1 MQYSGTSSSYLTWWQ
16 DSAMLSNSQ
25 PANSRAHALSPPA
38 DCPRAETKSTS
49 DGTADFSKPPQSRP
63 SPCSATDCAFSIP
76 FILCLIHCDSR
87 YQAGKMTLWDCIVV
101 GGGIAGSVVS
111 NWLLQQDPTLKILLV
126 EAGTNTHAVENIEW
140 IDMNNAIGGEYD
152 WGFSSVP
159 QTHLDNREIVS
170 PVGKGLGGGTII
182 NGAAWAR
189 GHKVDYDIWADRVSD
204 QRWSYEGQLP
214 YMKKTESLFDN
225 FINPLSHGHSGPVKV
240 QSPGST
246 GRAFPLREPLLE
258 SWKELGIGALPQLDN
273 NAGNNLGVADLQ
285 ENRDQGKRQLASLV
299 YSLEGIKILTDS
311 LVAKVLVEKHPKDG
325 HLVARGIRLENG
337 TDILGRETILSAGAY
352 RTPQILM
359 LSGIGPANTLK
370 KFDIPVLLDQPAI
383 GQNFHDHVLILTI
396 WQLKDASAGY
406 AKESGNPVFNQSQYA
421 LGAFIDFMTVT
432 SLEKEGLAVA
442 IAADEGS
449 TPDPAVHPLLK
460 QDRAHSS
467 HLLQY
472 SGVSADGSA
481 VLMIS
486 VVFIN
491 SARGSVTIQSADIKD
506 APLIDPNFLGTN
518 VDRYAAR
525 ETIRRNIKLLTSDD
539 TVLGREVIAGELAA
553 EPLTLNSTDEQIDAR
568 VREMAGGCYHP
579 AGTASMGTVVDTDLR
594 VIGGSGLRVVDTSV
608 FPVSVSANLQVAVYA
623 LAEQAAEIIGS
634 NMKKC

>member
-1 MQYSGTSSSYLTWWQ
+1 MYQQQSTCIK
-16 DSAMLSNSQ
+16 
-25 PANSRAHALSPPA
+25 PARPLPLREKIVEVRW
-38 DCPRAETKSTS
+38 DTKSQWAS
-49 DGTADFSKPPQSRP
+49 YKAS
-63 SPCSATDCAFSIP
+63 
-76 FILCLIHCDSR
+76 
-87 YQAGKMTLWDCIVV
+87 KMTLWDCIVV

-111 NWLLQQDPTLKILLV
+111 NRLLQQDPTLRILLV

-159 QTHLDNREIVS
+159 QTHLDNREILS
-170 PVGKGLGGGTII
+170 PVGKGLGGGSII

-189 GHKVDYDIWADRVSD
+189 GHKVDYDIWAERVGD

-225 FINPLSHGHSGPVKV
+225 FTNPLSHGHTGPVKV

-246 GRAFPLREPLLE
+246 GRVFPLREPLLE
-258 SWKELGIGALPQLDN
+258 SWKELGIDALPQLDN

-285 ENRDQGKRQLASLV
+285 ENRNQGKRQLASLA
-299 YSLEGIKILTDS
+299 YSLKGITVLTDS
-311 LVAKVLVEKHPKDG
+311 LVAKVLMEKHPKDG

-337 TDILGRETILSAGAY
+337 TDLLGRETILSAGAY

-359 LSGIGPANTLK
+359 LSGIGPADTLE
-370 KFDIPVLLDQPAI
+370 KFGIPVLLDQPAI
-383 GQNFHDHVLILTI
+383 GRNFHDHVLIPTI
-396 WQLKDASAGY
+396 WQLKNASAGY

-432 SLEKEGLAVA
+432 SLEKEGLAIA
-442 IAADEGS
+442 IAEDEGS
-449 TPDPAVHPLLK
+449 VPDPAVHPLLK

-481 VLMIS
+481 ILMIS

-491 SARGSVTIQSADIKD
+491 SARGSITIQSSDIKD

-525 ETIRRNIKLLTSDD
+525 ETIRRNIKLLTSDE
-539 TVLGREVIAGELAA
+539 TIIGREVVAGELAA

-594 VIGGSGLRVVDTSV
+594 VIGVSGLRVVDTSV

-634 NMKKC
+634 TMKKC

>member
-1 MQYSGTSSSYLTWWQ
+1 MV
-16 DSAMLSNSQ
+16 
-25 PANSRAHALSPPA
+25 
-38 DCPRAETKSTS
+38 
-49 DGTADFSKPPQSRP
+49 
-63 SPCSATDCAFSIP
+63 
-76 FILCLIHCDSR
+76 
-87 YQAGKMTLWDCIVV
+87 LWDCIVV

-111 NWLLQQDPTLKILLV
+111 NRLLEQDPSLKILLI

-152 WGFSSVP
+152 WGVSSVP
-159 QTHLDNREIVS
+159 QTHLDNRKIAS
-170 PVGKGLGGGTII
+170 PVDKGLGGGTIV

-189 GHKVDYDIWADRVSD
+189 GHKVDYDIWAERVGD
-204 QRWSYEGQLP
+204 QRWSYECQLP

-225 FINPLSHGHSGPVKV
+225 FTNPLSHGRTGPVKV

-246 GRAFPLREPLLE
+246 GRVFPLREPLLE
-258 SWKELGIGALPQLDN
+258 SWKELGIDALSQLDN

-285 ENRDQGKRQLASLV
+285 ENRNQGKRQLASLV
-299 YSLEGIKILTDS
+299 YSLKGITVLTDS
-311 LVAKVLVEKHPKDG
+311 VVAKVLVEKHPKD
-325 HLVARGIRLENG
+325 
-337 TDILGRETILSAGAY
+337 ETILSAGAY
-352 RTPQILM
+352 RTPQIPM
-359 LSGIGPANTLK
+359 LSGIGPADTLE
-370 KFDIPVLLDQPAI
+370 KFGIPVLLDQPAI
-383 GQNFHDHVLILTI
+383 GRNFHDHVLIPTI
-396 WQLKDASAGY
+396 WQLKNASAGY
-406 AKESGNPVFNQSQYA
+406 AKESGNPVFNQSQYV

-432 SLEKEGLAVA
+432 SLEKEGLAIA
-442 IAADEGS
+442 IAEDEGS
-449 TPDPAVHPLLK
+449 VPDPAVHPLLK

-481 VLMIS
+481 ILMIS

-491 SARGSVTIQSADIKD
+491 SARGSITIQSSDIED

-525 ETIRRNIKLLTSDD
+525 ETIRRNIKLLTSDE
-539 TVLGREVIAGELAA
+539 TIMGREVVAGELAA

-594 VIGGSGLRVVDTSV
+594 VIGVSGLRVVDTPV

-634 NMKKC
+634 TMKKC

>member
-1 MQYSGTSSSYLTWWQ
+1 MV
-16 DSAMLSNSQ
+16 
-25 PANSRAHALSPPA
+25 
-38 DCPRAETKSTS
+38 
-49 DGTADFSKPPQSRP
+49 
-63 SPCSATDCAFSIP
+63 
-76 FILCLIHCDSR
+76 
-87 YQAGKMTLWDCIVV
+87 LWDCIVV

-111 NWLLQQDPTLKILLV
+111 NRLLEQDPSLKILLV

-189 GHKVDYDIWADRVSD
+189 GHKVDYDIWAERVGD

-225 FINPLSHGHSGPVKV
+225 LTNPLSHGHTGPVKV

-246 GRAFPLREPLLE
+246 GRVFPLREPLLE
-258 SWKELGIGALPQLDN
+258 SWRELGIDALPQLDN

-285 ENRDQGKRQLASLV
+285 ENRNQGKRQLASLV
-299 YSLEGIKILTDS
+299 YSLKGITVLTDS

-325 HLVARGIRLENG
+325 HLVARGIRLVNG
-337 TDILGRETILSAGAY
+337 TDLLGRETILSAGAY

-359 LSGIGPANTLK
+359 LSGIGPADTLQ

-383 GQNFHDHVLILTI
+383 GQNFHDHVLIPTI
-396 WQLKDASAGY
+396 WKLKDAKAGY
-406 AKESGNPVFNQSQYA
+406 AKESGNPIFNQSQYA

-442 IAADEGS
+442 IAEDEGS
-449 TPDPAVHPLLK
+449 VPDPAVHPLLK

-472 SGVSADGSA
+472 SEVSADGSA

-486 VVFIN
+486 V
-491 SARGSVTIQSADIKD
+491 D

-525 ETIRRNIKLLTSDD
+525 ETIRRNIKLLTSDE
-539 TVLGREVIAGELAA
+539 TILGREVVAGELAA
-553 EPLTLNSTDEQIDAR
+553 EPLTVNSTDEQIDAR

-594 VIGGSGLRVVDTSV
+594 VIGVLGLRVVDTSV

-634 NMKKC
+634 TMKKC